1 MKISKANLPSE
12 YGQVEE
18 TVNIGGNVSATTTRI
33 FQKNVEIENRLRF
46 TERYRVTSAEQG
58 SQKLSEIVRR
68 IKDTEGIIDPVVD
81 IPKMQLLNARGYY
94 DIVLSD
100 SLQTKEVDRNN

>member
-1 MKISKANLPSE
+1 MKMSKANLPSE

-46 TERYRVTSAEQG
+46 TERYRVCNAGQSTDQ
-58 SQKLSEIVRR
+58 LNEILNR
-68 IKDTEGIIDPVVD
+68 IKSTEGIIDPLID
-81 IPKMQLLNARGYY
+81 MSKMQLLKERGYY
-94 DIVLSD
+94 DILFSY
-100 SLQTKEVDRNN
+100 SLKTKDADRNN